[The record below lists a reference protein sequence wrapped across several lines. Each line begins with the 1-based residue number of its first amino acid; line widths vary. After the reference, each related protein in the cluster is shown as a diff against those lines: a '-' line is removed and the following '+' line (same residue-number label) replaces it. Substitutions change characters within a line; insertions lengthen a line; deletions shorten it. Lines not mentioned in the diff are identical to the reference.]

1 MFHFEQSRETMTIT
15 WTVKSLNIVIGQIGG
30 YIALIWIIIRFIF
43 DGYESFKFTNSVIG
57 RVYACTAEGPD
68 APVAETKAES
78 QQAIQQT
85 LTSHSQCWYTYREL
99 NFSWLL

>member
-1 MFHFEQSRETMTIT
+1 MWHLEQSRETGTIT
-15 WTVKSLNIVIGQIGG
+15 WTVKSLNMVVGQIGG
-30 YIALIWIIIRFIF
+30 YVVLIWLIINFLF

-78 QQAIQQT
+78 Q
-85 LTSHSQCWYTYREL
+85 
-99 NFSWLL
+99 